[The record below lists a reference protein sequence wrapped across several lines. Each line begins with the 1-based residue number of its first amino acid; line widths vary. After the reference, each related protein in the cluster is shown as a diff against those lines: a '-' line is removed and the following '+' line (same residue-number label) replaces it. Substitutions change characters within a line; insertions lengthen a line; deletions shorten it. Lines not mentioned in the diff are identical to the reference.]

1 MFERFTKPA
10 RGVVVAAQGAAR
22 RLGDDHVGDEH
33 LLLGLLAG
41 GAKGGGVAAKVLAG
55 LDVTTEAVEREL
67 AARRPPPGR
76 LGPADAEALQTV
88 GIDLD
93 AIRRRV
99 EETFGTG
106 ALERVSRRRR
116 GHLPFEKA
124 AKRALEGAVR
134 EAVALG
140 DRHIGSEHILLG
152 LLRQPDGAAVA
163 ILRALGASHE
173 DVRDR
178 VLAELPEAS

>member
-1 MFERFTKPA
+1 MFERFTRQA
-10 RGVVVAAQGAAR
+10 REVVIAAQRHAR

-41 GAKGGGVAAKVLAG
+41 DAERGGVAAEVLAG
-55 LDVTTEAVEREL
+55 LDVTSDAVEREL
-67 AARRPPPGR
+67 VARRPRTGR
-76 LGPADAEALQTV
+76 LGPADAEALWTV
-88 GIDLD
+88 GIDLE

-99 EETFGTG
+99 EETFGAG
-106 ALERVSRRRR
+106 ALDRAHRRPR
-116 GHLPFEKA
+116 GHLPFEKP
-124 AKRALEGAVR
+124 AKRALEGALR

-152 LLRQPDGAAVA
+152 LLRQPDGSAVA
-163 ILRALGASHE
+163 ILRALGASRE

-178 VLAELPEAS
+178 VLAELPKAS